1 MLIKLIKHEMRA
13 MLNKIPM
20 IAIISLGMALLIR
33 IFTLFDKNISSIPSL
48 FISFMFMTVIFV
60 IGLAGLNFYALFSS
74 VSRFQK
80 NLFGDEGY
88 LMHTLP
94 VPSYYHI
101 ITKFVAGLITY
112 LIFNV
117 LTFISMIIAFLG
129 TDDILDMVNE
139 INNAIKVVMEYP
151 LTALTGFITVLSAYC
166 ALIFCCYT
174 CVSISSL
181 VSKGKKGIEAVL
193 AIASLILNN
202 VFITIIT
209 QMIDSSNSHMSIESI
224 MLVYALYFILVAV
237 GLFFAS
243 NAIIKR
249 NLNLE

>member
-1 MLIKLIKHEMRA
+1 MLIKLIKHEIRA

-20 IAIISLGMALLIR
+20 IAIISVGMALLIR
-33 IFTLFDKNISSIPSL
+33 IFTIFDEQISNIPSL
-48 FISFMFMTVIFV
+48 FISFMFIVIIFAF
-60 IGLAGLNFYALFSS
+60 GLMGLNFYALFSS

-101 ITKFVAGLITY
+101 ITKFVSGLITY
-112 LIFNV
+112 IIFNI

-129 TDDILDMVNE
+129 TDDILDMVKE
-139 INNAIKVVMEYP
+139 INNVIRAIMEYP
-151 LTALTGFITVLSAYC
+151 LTTLVGFITVISGYC
-166 ALIFCCYT
+166 ALVLCCYT

-181 VSKGKKGIEAVL
+181 VSKGKKGIEALLVL
-193 AIASLILNN
+193 SAIILNN
-202 VFITIIT
+202 IFITMIT
-209 QMIDSSNSHMSIESI
+209 EFIGSIDSDMSVEAV
-224 MLVYALYFILVAV
+224 MLIYALYFALLAT
-237 GLFFAS
+237 GFFFAS
-243 NAIIKR
+243 NTIIKR